1 MLEWVV
7 RGGLI
12 ALSDNATLRSCGFMS
27 KNRGKSR
34 RSSVFDGALTSLS
47 ARIAPFVREELAA
60 TLIAEL
66 ERHFNERL
74 LPEISEAAVA
84 TVVRELP
91 GRIEAILTRELPEQ
105 VEAILKRELPRQID
119 AVIDHALPSKQPYEQ
134 LTNPQFYS
142 PNNIVAG
149 TATGEYMTASNTLA
163 RDFLH
168 AEFYEFCPKLKHPV
182 VMHRKLWEWAFVYDR
197 LRKADVLRPEKRGI
211 GFGVGAEKLPS
222 VFASLGA
229 RIVATDAPLA
239 GHWQASGEYAADKDQ
254 LFHPELISR
263 EQFDERVSFEFCDMN
278 EIKSHL
284 KDYDFCWSSCA
295 FEHLGSIEH
304 GINFVLN
311 SVEGCLKVGG
321 IACHTTELNL
331 SSDDNTLETGVTVL
345 YRKKDL
351 ERLSQTLKERGHSV
365 EPIRIEAGAMPPD
378 YLVDVPP
385 YHSATHLKILLGSYV
400 TTSVG
405 IVVRRGR

>member
-1 MLEWVV
+1 M
-7 RGGLI
+7 I
-12 ALSDNATLRSCGFMS
+12 
-27 KNRGKSR
+27 KNRA
-34 RSSVFDGALTSLS
+34 SSVLDAALTNLS
-47 ARIAPFVREELAA
+47 ARIAPLVREQLAA
-60 TLIAEL
+60 TLLADL

-74 LPEISEAAVA
+74 LPSIGEGAAAIV
-84 TVVRELP
+84 TRELP
-91 GRIEAILTRELPEQ
+91 GRIKAILARELPEQ
-105 VEAILKRELPRQID
+105 VDAILKCELPGQID
-119 AVIDHALPSKQPYEQ
+119 TAINHALPSKQSYEQ
-134 LTNPQFYS
+134 LINPQFYS

-149 TATGEYMTASNTLA
+149 SVNGEYMTASNALA

-168 AEFYEFCPKLKHPV
+168 MEFYDFCQKLKHPV
-182 VMHRKLWEWAFVYDR
+182 VMHRKVWEWAFIYDR

-222 VFASLGA
+222 LFASLGA
-229 RIVATDAPLA
+229 RIVATDAPFA
-239 GHWQASGEYAADKDQ
+239 GHWQASGEYAGNKEQ

-278 EIKSHL
+278 EINSHL

-304 GINFVLN
+304 GLDFVLN

-331 SSDDNTLETGVTVL
+331 TSEDNTLETGVTVL

-351 ERLSQTLKERGHSV
+351 ERLSQTLIERGHSV
-365 EPIRIEAGAMPPD
+365 EPLRIEAGAMPPD